1 MKKKFVKVLICG
13 ITLVFVLGSVLT
25 IKNLKPQKTLTEQE
39 KIQILNTI
47 KTYDVEDKSKLTELE
62 KLIDENISYYSED
75 ERDIMISKYSS
86 AIYVSLDSLNN
97 VLYMIGYDI
106 EDVINDYGVD
116 PTNPSTYKKIPDNY
130 ATVRGF
136 LEELHTK
143 GFILSYSDLTKS
155 YVIKVDNKELLDKYG
170 KYVSKSLSKLLEFN
184 SYEDENMPPI
194 NEDKKTIDL
203 DEVAKRISM
212 IEDGIKVDKT
222 QGYDYII
229 SWVSA
234 ETDYY
239 DLLIGNGYD
248 GYFVSNEYLK
258 EDVFNKYKEL
268 QEKYKDKTLGKTL
281 EKIIQFYTDN
291 GKKSDANN
299 LKKVIDIVDAELH
312 QGEIKEKLEEY
323 QEYLDSNLDTSTE
336 DTESESTTETKTN

>member
-13 ITLVFVLGSVLT
+13 ITLAFVLGSVLT
-25 IKNLKPQKTLTEQE
+25 IRNLKPQKSLTEQE
-39 KIQILNTI
+39 KIEILNTI
-47 KTYDVEDKSKLTELE
+47 KTYNVEDKSKLTELE
-62 KLIDENISYYSED
+62 KLIDDNISYYSED
-75 ERDIMISKYSS
+75 ERDIMINKYSS
-86 AIYVSLDSLNN
+86 AVYVSLDSLNN

-106 EDVINDYGVD
+106 EDVIKDYGVD
-116 PTNPSTYKKIPDNY
+116 PANPSTYKKIPDKY

-143 GFILSYSDLTKS
+143 GFILSYSELTQS
-155 YVIKVDNKELLDKYG
+155 YIITVDNKELLDKYG

-184 SYEDENMPPI
+184 SYEDENLPPV
-194 NEDKKTIDL
+194 NDKEKTIDL
-203 DEVAKRISM
+203 DEVAKRIVM
-212 IEDGIKVDKT
+212 VEDGIKVDKA
-222 QGYDYII
+222 QNYDYII

-291 GKKSDANN
+291 GKKADANN
-299 LKKVIDIVDAELH
+299 LKKVIDIVDGELH
-312 QGEIKEKLEEY
+312 QGEIKDKLQEY
-323 QEYLDSNLDTSTE
+323 QDYLNSVETE
-336 DTESESTTETKTN
+336 NTESETTTETKTN